1 MMVAVLQARMSST
14 RLPNKVLMPILG
26 KPMLAFQIERL
37 SRCRKIDFIVIATS
51 IEASDDAIEDFC
63 EALNITCFR
72 GSLDN
77 VLDRYYQVALK
88 FKAEHVLRT
97 TGDCPLVEPSLI
109 DDLISEH
116 LAQKND
122 YTAINMP
129 VSWPHGLDVEAIK
142 FESLKRAWQEAY
154 LPEDKE
160 HVTPY
165 LRNHPEQFTIG
176 NILCEKDYS
185 HHRWTV
191 DYAEDFFLVRT
202 IFEKLYPENS
212 RFGMAEIL
220 DLLNIKPDLKKISTR
235 IVRA

>member
-1 MMVAVLQARMSST
+1 MSST

-37 SRCRKIDFIVIATS
+37 THCRAIDLIVIATS
-51 IEASDDAIEDFC
+51 VEAADDAIEDFC
-63 EALNITCFR
+63 EDLSITCFR

-88 FKAEHVLRT
+88 FKAKHVLRT

-109 DDLISEH
+109 DDVIREH
-116 LAQKND
+116 LAQQND

-129 VSWPHGLDVEAIK
+129 FSWPHGLDVEAIK
-142 FESLKRAWQEAY
+142 FESLRRTWEEAE

-165 LRNHPEQFTIG
+165 IRNHPENFTIG
-176 NILCEKDYS
+176 NIQCENDYS

-191 DYAEDFFLVRT
+191 DYAEDFSLVRT
-202 IFEKLYPENS
+202 IYEKLYPENS
-212 RFGMAEIL
+212 RFGMADIL
-220 DLLNIKPDLKKISTR
+220 DFLDTKPDLNMISTR
-235 IVRA
+235 MIRA